1 MSIKKLNESI
11 DNLLNEVEVSKV
23 GIKPTFEEEL
33 RKSLKETLD
42 YCIRNDRSLYGIADS
57 FADRIESMVP
67 DKRWWEVTDCDFY
80 TEMFNTGD
88 YNSVINCIIDELK
101 PEYKQNVN
109 ESYNPEPDEVTD
121 FKKAVDSADTI
132 DDIQFLIYEL
142 SDGVAEDACQV
153 AFDNAVNSDADDID
167 TVKDE
172 VISAI
177 DIYLEDNEFNEAY
190 QKLDESSDIDD
201 ELDHPEQ
208 EFDSA
213 KTSINSNKLP
223 AVYRML
229 SIPKGS
235 VGVDFGGGSFD
246 NAVEH
251 ISDLGAT
258 LYVYDPY
265 NRSAEHNR
273 QVIKSLREN
282 GGADWAINSNV
293 LNVIKEPE
301 ARRAVLENISK
312 ITKPNAPIYITVYE
326 GRGDRKEGP
335 TKSGY
340 QLNRKTQ
347 DYLEEIQKV
356 FPDAKR
362 KGKLITAHNTKS
374 STSSINENSEN
385 TLSDGYVIEST
396 HDYGGAYDIDPSQY
410 FIKAD
415 INGFAEDVVNA
426 INARSYPR
434 VNLVSTYLEN
444 NKIKVTV
451 EWDGNEA
458 TASEKID
465 MRKIHNPNDI
475 DKYSKPIANELIRQL
490 KKFGFYVGSQSH
502 NEDYL
507 NGSYNPKNKEPVS
520 KKLQEDDAEETEYYV
535 GDKETGSIY
544 NSYDDAKRAYDY
556 LKSRGVDAVME
567 PVEDISLHEDTI
579 KTKDDK
585 WVNKGT
591 EGTHGKFR
599 TKKQADA
606 QRKVMFANGFKG
618 ENYQTKLK
626 FEAIRPDSDLVKYQQ
641 WVDYD
646 MKHDGKISSETKR
659 LIRKAGLQ
667 VVKDKYGD
675 YKVIHTVSDIR
686 GILSQ
691 YPDIN
696 IYTKDELGG
705 DYKYHTLIK
714 SREDALKY
722 NYQPDFWGTADEY
735 QKDNVKFVSKLEP
748 YIGKHV
754 LAFDDDTVFILL
766 GVLIDN
772 QYNSLDHTKV
782 LVEKVGNDKVNESI
796 DTPENKESVN
806 KNTLSEEYDEP
817 ELLGKGY
824 AAPTSMDYVSNI
836 KRLVKYKVTDF
847 TDIQNLMQKTMD
859 NIDAFDDYWK
869 VHKAAIMKNIKEA
882 QDLIPT
888 EYRI

>member
-11 DNLLNEVEVSKV
+11 DNLLNEVDVSKV
-23 GIKPTFEEEL
+23 EIQPTFEEEL

-80 TEMFNTGD
+80 TEMFNTRD
-88 YNSVINCIIDELK
+88 FNSVINCIIDELK
-101 PEYKQNVN
+101 PEYKQ
-109 ESYNPEPDEVTD
+109 
-121 FKKAVDSADTI
+121 
-132 DDIQFLIYEL
+132 
-142 SDGVAEDACQV
+142 
-153 AFDNAVNSDADDID
+153 
-167 TVKDE
+167 
-172 VISAI
+172 
-177 DIYLEDNEFNEAY
+177 
-190 QKLDESSDIDD
+190 KLDESLDIDD
-201 ELDHPEQ
+201 DLDHPEQ

-213 KTSINSNKLP
+213 KTSINSSKLP
-223 AVYRML
+223 AVYKMI

-265 NRSAEHNR
+265 NRSAEHNK
-273 QVIKSLREN
+273 QVIKMLKDN
-282 GGADWAINSNV
+282 GGADWAVNSNV
-293 LNVIKEPE
+293 LNVIKEQD

-362 KGKLITAHNTKS
+362 KGKLIIAHNTKS

-396 HDYGGAYDIDPSQY
+396 HDYGGAYDIKPSQY
-410 FIKAD
+410 FTRDD
-415 INGFAEDVVNA
+415 INEFAEDVVDA
-426 INARSYPR
+426 INARSYSR
-434 VNLVSTYLEN
+434 VELVSTYLEN
-444 NKIKVTV
+444 NKIWVTV
-451 EWDGNEA
+451 EWDGNEVI
-458 TASEKID
+458 TSEKID
-465 MRKIHNPNDI
+465 MRKIRKPKDI
-475 DKYSKPIANELIRQL
+475 NKYIKPIADELIRQL
-490 KKFGFYVGSQSH
+490 KEFGFDAGPH
-502 NEDYL
+502 LNNEDYL
-507 NGSYNPKNKEPVS
+507 NGSYNPENKESVS
-520 KKLQEDDAEETEYYV
+520 KKLQEDDAELPPFFV
-535 GDKETGSIY
+535 GDEESGSIY

-556 LKSRGVDAVME
+556 LKSRGINAVME

-606 QRKVMFANGFKG
+606 QRKAMFANGFKG
-618 ENYQTKLK
+618 EDYKTRLK
-626 FEAIRPDSDLVKYQQ
+626 IDEDSDLNN
-641 WVDYD
+641 
-646 MKHDGKISSETKR
+646 
-659 LIRKAGLQ
+659 
-667 VVKDKYGD
+667 
-675 YKVIHTVSDIR
+675 VSDIR

-691 YPDIN
+691 YPDIS

-714 SREDALKY
+714 SRNEALKY
-722 NYQPDFWGTADEY
+722 NYKPDFWGTADEY
-735 QKDNVKFVSKLEP
+735 QKDNVKFVSELEP
-748 YIGKHV
+748 YIGKPV

-782 LVEKVGNDKVNESI
+782 LVKELENDKFTESV
-796 DTPENKESVN
+796 DNPKNKESVN

-859 NIDAFDDYWK
+859 DIDAFDNYWK

>member
-23 GIKPTFEEEL
+23 EIKPTFEEEL

-67 DKRWWEVTDCDFY
+67 DRRWWEVTDCDFY

-88 YNSVINCIIDELK
+88 FNSVINCIIDELK

-121 FKKAVDSADTI
+121 FKKAVNSADTI

-153 AFDNAVNSDADDID
+153 AFDTATNSDENDID
-167 TVKDE
+167 TIKDE

-177 DIYLEDNEFNEAY
+177 DMYLEDNEFNEAY
-190 QKLDESSDIDD
+190 QK
-201 ELDHPEQ
+201 
-208 EFDSA
+208 
-213 KTSINSNKLP
+213 
-223 AVYRML
+223 
-229 SIPKGS
+229 
-235 VGVDFGGGSFD
+235 
-246 NAVEH
+246 
-251 ISDLGAT
+251 GAT
-258 LYVYDPY
+258 PKHKD
-265 NRSAEHNR
+265 
-273 QVIKSLREN
+273 
-282 GGADWAINSNV
+282 
-293 LNVIKEPE
+293 
-301 ARRAVLENISK
+301 
-312 ITKPNAPIYITVYE
+312 
-326 GRGDRKEGP
+326 
-335 TKSGY
+335 
-340 QLNRKTQ
+340 
-347 DYLEEIQKV
+347 
-356 FPDAKR
+356 
-362 KGKLITAHNTKS
+362 
-374 STSSINENSEN
+374 
-385 TLSDGYVIEST
+385 VIESAR
-396 HDYGGAYDIDPSQY
+396 DYGGTYDIDPSQY

-415 INGFAEDVVNA
+415 TNGFAEDVVDA

-434 VNLVSTYLEN
+434 VKLVNTYLEN

-451 EWDGNEA
+451 EWDGNEV

-465 MRKIHNPNDI
+465 MRKIHKPNDI
-475 DKYSKPIANELIRQL
+475 DKYSKPIADELIRQL
-490 KKFGFYVGSQSH
+490 KKFGFYVGTQLH

-507 NGSYNPKNKEPVS
+507 NGSYNPKNKESIS
-520 KKLQEDDAEETEYYV
+520 KRLQEEDAEETQYIV
-535 GDKETGSIY
+535 GDGETGSIY
-544 NSYDDAKRAYDY
+544 NSYDDAKRAYDH
-556 LKSRGVDAVME
+556 LKSHGFDAVME
-567 PVEDISLHEDTI
+567 PVEDISLQEDTI

-606 QRKVMFANGFKG
+606 QRKAMFANGFKG

-659 LIRKAGLQ
+659 LLRKVGLQ
-667 VVKDKYGD
+667 VVKDEYGD

-691 YPDIN
+691 HPDVS
-696 IYTKDELGG
+696 IYTKDELGS
-705 DYKYHTLIK
+705 DYRYHTLIK
-714 SREDALKY
+714 SRDEALKY

-735 QKDNVKFVSKLEP
+735 QKDNVKFVSELAP
-748 YIGKHV
+748 YIGKQV
-754 LAFDDDTVFILL
+754 LAFDDDTVFTLK

-782 LVEKVGNDKVNESI
+782 LVEEVGKNKFTESV
-796 DTPENKESVN
+796 DTSENKESVN

-836 KRLVKYKVTDF
+836 KRLVKNKVTDF
-847 TDIQNLMQKTMD
+847 TDIQNLMQKTMND
-859 NIDAFDDYWK
+859 IDAFDNYWK

>member
-11 DNLLNEVEVSKV
+11 DNLLHEVEVSKV

-42 YCIRNDRSLYGIADS
+42 YCIRNDRSLYGIADL

-80 TEMFNTGD
+80 TEMFNTSD
-88 YNSVINCIIDELK
+88 FNSVINCIIDELK

-121 FKKAVDSADTI
+121 FKKAVNSADTI

-142 SDGVAEDACQV
+142 SDGVAEEACQV
-153 AFDNAVNSDADDID
+153 AFDNAVNSDENDID
-167 TVKDE
+167 TVKDA

-177 DIYLEDNEFNEAY
+177 DMYLEDNEFNESY
-190 QKLDESSDIDD
+190 QKDDTDSIKIDDSILKQSDKFKYQLLGRMMTDCSYFLGAGKGAEKFLWAGNVPEQIAYMKAIYNSFPDNKKPEWISLADIDEYEKKMLNLDESLDINDD
-201 ELDHPEQ
+201 NFADPLEAAQMSFESGHYAEENDFRTDEDYQKYVEYMDKGPEGFYEEFKDKLD
-208 EFDSA
+208 FDPDFVAEYDIEEESL
-213 KTSINSNKLP
+213 KEDTVKKSNGKWT
-223 AVYRML
+223 
-229 SIPKGS
+229 
-235 VGVDFGGGSFD
+235 
-246 NAVEH
+246 N
-251 ISDLGAT
+251 
-258 LYVYDPY
+258 
-265 NRSAEHNR
+265 
-273 QVIKSLREN
+273 
-282 GGADWAINSNV
+282 
-293 LNVIKEPE
+293 
-301 ARRAVLENISK
+301 
-312 ITKPNAPIYITVYE
+312 
-326 GRGDRKEGP
+326 RGD
-335 TKSGY
+335 
-340 QLNRKTQ
+340 
-347 DYLEEIQKV
+347 D
-356 FPDAKR
+356 
-362 KGKLITAHNTKS
+362 
-374 STSSINENSEN
+374 
-385 TLSDGYVIEST
+385 
-396 HDYGGAYDIDPSQY
+396 
-410 FIKAD
+410 
-415 INGFAEDVVNA
+415 
-426 INARSYPR
+426 
-434 VNLVSTYLEN
+434 
-444 NKIKVTV
+444 
-451 EWDGNEA
+451 
-458 TASEKID
+458 
-465 MRKIHNPNDI
+465 
-475 DKYSKPIANELIRQL
+475 
-490 KKFGFYVGSQSH
+490 
-502 NEDYL
+502 
-507 NGSYNPKNKEPVS
+507 
-520 KKLQEDDAEETEYYV
+520 
-535 GDKETGSIY
+535 
-544 NSYDDAKRAYDY
+544 
-556 LKSRGVDAVME
+556 
-567 PVEDISLHEDTI
+567 
-579 KTKDDK
+579 
-585 WVNKGT
+585 GT
-591 EGTHGKFR
+591 EHGKFR

-606 QRKVMFANGFKG
+606 QRKAMFANGFKV

-646 MKHDGKISSETKR
+646 MKHDGKISNETKR

-667 VVKDKYGD
+667 VVKNGYGD

-691 YPDIN
+691 YPDMS

-735 QKDNVKFVSKLEP
+735 QKDNVKFVSELEP

-754 LAFDDDTVFILL
+754 LAFDDNTVFILL

-782 LVEKVGNDKVNESI
+782 LVEEVGNNKVNESI
-796 DTPENKESVN
+796 DTPKNKESVSKKLQEDDAKLPPFFVGDGETGSIYN
-806 KNTLSEEYDEP
+806 SYDDAKRAYDYLKSRGVDAVMEPVEDISLHKVANPENKKSVSKNTLSEEYDEP

-847 TDIQNLMQKTMD
+847 TDIQNLMQKTMES
-859 NIDAFDDYWK
+859 IDAFDDYWK

>member
-23 GIKPTFEEEL
+23 EIKPTFEEEL

-42 YCIRNDRSLYGIADS
+42 YCIRNDRSLYSIADS

-67 DKRWWEVTDCDFY
+67 DKRWWEITDCDFY

-88 YNSVINCIIDELK
+88 FNSVINCIIDELK

-121 FKKAVDSADTI
+121 FKKAVESADTI

-142 SDGVAEDACQV
+142 SDGVAEEACQV
-153 AFDNAVNSDADDID
+153 AFDTATNSDENDID
-167 TVKDE
+167 TIKDE

-177 DIYLEDNEFNEAY
+177 DMYLEDNEFNESY
-190 QKLDESSDIDD
+190 QK
-201 ELDHPEQ
+201 
-208 EFDSA
+208 
-213 KTSINSNKLP
+213 
-223 AVYRML
+223 
-229 SIPKGS
+229 
-235 VGVDFGGGSFD
+235 
-246 NAVEH
+246 
-251 ISDLGAT
+251 GAT
-258 LYVYDPY
+258 PKHKD
-265 NRSAEHNR
+265 
-273 QVIKSLREN
+273 
-282 GGADWAINSNV
+282 
-293 LNVIKEPE
+293 
-301 ARRAVLENISK
+301 
-312 ITKPNAPIYITVYE
+312 
-326 GRGDRKEGP
+326 
-335 TKSGY
+335 
-340 QLNRKTQ
+340 
-347 DYLEEIQKV
+347 
-356 FPDAKR
+356 
-362 KGKLITAHNTKS
+362 
-374 STSSINENSEN
+374 
-385 TLSDGYVIEST
+385 VIESAR
-396 HDYGGAYDIDPSQY
+396 DYGGTYDIDPSQY

-415 INGFAEDVVNA
+415 INGFAEDVVDA

-434 VNLVSTYLEN
+434 VKLVNTYLEN

-465 MRKIHNPNDI
+465 MRKIHKPNDI
-475 DKYSKPIANELIRQL
+475 DKYSKPIADELIRQL
-490 KKFGFYVGSQSH
+490 KKFGFYVGTQLH

-507 NGSYNPKNKEPVS
+507 NGSYNPKNKESVS
-520 KKLQEDDAEETEYYV
+520 KRLQEEDAEETQYIV
-535 GDKETGSIY
+535 GDGETGSIY
-544 NSYDDAKRAYDY
+544 NSYDDAKRVYDH
-556 LKSRGVDAVME
+556 LKSRGVDAIME

-606 QRKVMFANGFKG
+606 QRKAMFANGFKG

-659 LIRKAGLQ
+659 LIRKVGLQ
-667 VVKDKYGD
+667 VVKDEYGD

-691 YPDIN
+691 YPDIS
-696 IYTKDELGG
+696 IYTKDELGS
-705 DYKYHTLIK
+705 DYRYHTLIK
-714 SREDALKY
+714 SRDEALKY

-735 QKDNVKFVSKLEP
+735 QKDNVKFVSELAP
-748 YIGKHV
+748 YIGKQV
-754 LAFDDDTVFILL
+754 LAFDDDTVFTLK

-782 LVEKVGNDKVNESI
+782 LVEEVGKNEVTESV
-796 DTPENKESVN
+796 DTLENKESVN

-824 AAPTSMDYVSNI
+824 AAPISMDYVSSI
-836 KRLVKYKVTDF
+836 KNRVKYKDTDF
-847 TDIQNLMQKTMD
+847 TDIQNRMQKTMD
-859 NIDAFDDYWK
+859 DIDAFDDYWK

>member
-11 DNLLNEVEVSKV
+11 DNLLNEVEVSQV

-502 NEDYL
+502 NEGYL
-507 NGSYNPKNKEPVS
+507 NGSYNPKNKESVS
-520 KKLQEDDAEETEYYV
+520 KRLQEDAEETQYYV

-556 LKSRGVDAVME
+556 LKSRGIDAVME

-606 QRKVMFANGFKG
+606 QRKAMFANGFKG

-691 YPDIN
+691 YPDIS

-705 DYKYHTLIK
+705 DYKYYTLIK

-735 QKDNVKFVSKLEP
+735 QKDNVKFVSELEP

-847 TDIQNLMQKTMD
+847 IDIQNLMQKTMD

>member
-23 GIKPTFEEEL
+23 EIKPTFEEEL

-42 YCIRNDRSLYGIADS
+42 YCIRNDRSLYSIADS

-67 DKRWWEVTDCDFY
+67 DKRWWEITDCDFY

-88 YNSVINCIIDELK
+88 FNSVINCIIDELK

-121 FKKAVDSADTI
+121 FKKAVESADTI

-142 SDGVAEDACQV
+142 SDGVAEEACQV
-153 AFDNAVNSDADDID
+153 AFDTATNSDENDID
-167 TVKDE
+167 TIKDA

-177 DIYLEDNEFNEAY
+177 DMYLEDNEFNEAY
-190 QKLDESSDIDD
+190 QK
-201 ELDHPEQ
+201 
-208 EFDSA
+208 
-213 KTSINSNKLP
+213 
-223 AVYRML
+223 
-229 SIPKGS
+229 
-235 VGVDFGGGSFD
+235 
-246 NAVEH
+246 
-251 ISDLGAT
+251 GAT
-258 LYVYDPY
+258 PKHKD
-265 NRSAEHNR
+265 
-273 QVIKSLREN
+273 
-282 GGADWAINSNV
+282 
-293 LNVIKEPE
+293 
-301 ARRAVLENISK
+301 
-312 ITKPNAPIYITVYE
+312 
-326 GRGDRKEGP
+326 
-335 TKSGY
+335 
-340 QLNRKTQ
+340 
-347 DYLEEIQKV
+347 
-356 FPDAKR
+356 
-362 KGKLITAHNTKS
+362 
-374 STSSINENSEN
+374 
-385 TLSDGYVIEST
+385 VIESAR
-396 HDYGGAYDIDPSQY
+396 DYGGAYDIDPSQY

-415 INGFAEDVVNA
+415 INGFAEDVVDA

-434 VNLVSTYLEN
+434 VKLVNTYLEN

-475 DKYSKPIANELIRQL
+475 DKYSKPIADELIRQL
-490 KKFGFYVGSQSH
+490 KKFGFYVGTQLH

-507 NGSYNPKNKEPVS
+507 NGSYNPKNNEYVS
-520 KKLQEDDAEETEYYV
+520 KRLQEDDAELPPYFV
-535 GDKETGSIY
+535 GDEETGSIY

-556 LKSRGVDAVME
+556 LKSRGIDAVME

-606 QRKVMFANGFKG
+606 QRKAMFANGFKG

-626 FEAIRPDSDLVKYQQ
+626 FEAIRSDSDLVKYQQ

-667 VVKDKYGD
+667 VVKDEYGD

-691 YPDIN
+691 YPDVS
-696 IYTKDELGG
+696 IYTKDELGS
-705 DYKYHTLIK
+705 DYRYHTLIK
-714 SREDALKY
+714 SRDEALKY

-735 QKDNVKFVSKLEP
+735 QKDNIKFVSELAP
-748 YIGKHV
+748 YIGKQV
-754 LAFDDDTVFILL
+754 LAFDDDTVFTLQ

-782 LVEKVGNDKVNESI
+782 LVEEVGKNKVTESV
-796 DTPENKESVN
+796 DTSENKESVN

-836 KRLVKYKVTDF
+836 KRLVKNKVTDF
-847 TDIQNLMQKTMD
+847 KDVQNLMQKTMD
-859 NIDAFDDYWK
+859 NIDDFDDYWK

>member
-23 GIKPTFEEEL
+23 EIKPTFEEEL

-88 YNSVINCIIDELK
+88 FNSVINCIIDELK

-153 AFDNAVNSDADDID
+153 AFDTAVNSDADDID

-177 DIYLEDNEFNEAY
+177 DMYLEDNKFNEVY
-190 QKLDESSDIDD
+190 QK
-201 ELDHPEQ
+201 
-208 EFDSA
+208 
-213 KTSINSNKLP
+213 
-223 AVYRML
+223 
-229 SIPKGS
+229 
-235 VGVDFGGGSFD
+235 GV
-246 NAVEH
+246 
-251 ISDLGAT
+251 T
-258 LYVYDPY
+258 P
-265 NRSAEHNR
+265 
-273 QVIKSLREN
+273 
-282 GGADWAINSNV
+282 
-293 LNVIKEPE
+293 
-301 ARRAVLENISK
+301 
-312 ITKPNAPIYITVYE
+312 
-326 GRGDRKEGP
+326 
-335 TKSGY
+335 
-340 QLNRKTQ
+340 
-347 DYLEEIQKV
+347 
-356 FPDAKR
+356 KR
-362 KGKLITAHNTKS
+362 KDVT
-374 STSSINENSEN
+374 
-385 TLSDGYVIEST
+385 EST
-396 HDYGGAYDIDPSQY
+396 RDYGGAYDIDPSQY

-415 INGFAEDVVNA
+415 INGFAEDVVGA

-434 VNLVSTYLEN
+434 VKLVNTYLEN
-444 NKIKVTV
+444 DKIKVTV

-465 MRKIHNPNDI
+465 MRKIHKPNDI
-475 DKYSKPIANELIRQL
+475 DKYSKPIADELIRQL
-490 KKFGFYVGSQSH
+490 KKFGFYVGTQLH
-502 NEDYL
+502 NEDYP
-507 NGSYNPKNKEPVS
+507 NGSYNPKNKESVS
-520 KKLQEDDAEETEYYV
+520 KRLQEEDAEETQYIV
-535 GDKETGSIY
+535 GDGETGSIY
-544 NSYDDAKRAYDY
+544 NSYDAAKRAYDY
-556 LKSRGVDAVME
+556 LKSRGIDAVME

-599 TKKQADA
+599 TKNQADA
-606 QRKVMFANGFKG
+606 QRKAMFANGFKG

-626 FEAIRPDSDLVKYQQ
+626 FEAIRPDSDVIKYQQ

-646 MKHDGKISSETKR
+646 MENDGKISGETKR
-659 LIRKAGLQ
+659 LLRKAGFQ

-691 YPDIN
+691 YPDIS

-735 QKDNVKFVSKLEP
+735 QKDNVKFVSELAP
-748 YIGKHV
+748 YIGKQV
-754 LAFDDDTVFILL
+754 LAFDDDTVFTLQ

-782 LVEKVGNDKVNESI
+782 LVEEVGNNKVTESV
-796 DTPENKESVN
+796 DTSENNESVN

-836 KRLVKYKVTDF
+836 KRLVKNKVTDF
-847 TDIQNLMQKTMD
+847 TDIQNLMQKTME
-859 NIDAFDDYWK
+859 NIDNFDDYWK
-869 VHKAAIMKNIKEA
+869 VHKAAIMRNIKEA

>member
-11 DNLLNEVEVSKV
+11 DNLLNKVEVSKV
-23 GIKPTFEEEL
+23 EIKPTFEEEL

-42 YCIRNDRSLYGIADS
+42 YCIRNDRSLYSIADS

-88 YNSVINCIIDELK
+88 FNSVIDCIIDELK

-121 FKKAVDSADTI
+121 FKKAVESADTI

-142 SDGVAEDACQV
+142 SDGVAEEACQV
-153 AFDNAVNSDADDID
+153 VFDTATNSNENDID
-167 TVKDE
+167 TIKDE

-177 DIYLEDNEFNEAY
+177 DMYLEDNEFNEAY
-190 QKLDESSDIDD
+190 QK
-201 ELDHPEQ
+201 
-208 EFDSA
+208 
-213 KTSINSNKLP
+213 
-223 AVYRML
+223 
-229 SIPKGS
+229 
-235 VGVDFGGGSFD
+235 
-246 NAVEH
+246 
-251 ISDLGAT
+251 GAT
-258 LYVYDPY
+258 
-265 NRSAEHNR
+265 
-273 QVIKSLREN
+273 
-282 GGADWAINSNV
+282 
-293 LNVIKEPE
+293 
-301 ARRAVLENISK
+301 
-312 ITKPNAPIYITVYE
+312 
-326 GRGDRKEGP
+326 
-335 TKSGY
+335 
-340 QLNRKTQ
+340 
-347 DYLEEIQKV
+347 QKHK
-356 FPDAKR
+356 D
-362 KGKLITAHNTKS
+362 
-374 STSSINENSEN
+374 
-385 TLSDGYVIEST
+385 VIESAR
-396 HDYGGAYDIDPSQY
+396 DYGGAYDIDPSQY

-415 INGFAEDVVNA
+415 INGFAEDVVDA

-434 VNLVSTYLEN
+434 VKLVNTYLEN

-465 MRKIHNPNDI
+465 MRKIHKPNDI
-475 DKYSKPIANELIRQL
+475 DKYSKPIADELIRQL
-490 KKFGFYVGSQSH
+490 KKFGFYVGTQLH

-507 NGSYNPKNKEPVS
+507 NGSYNPKNKESVS
-520 KKLQEDDAEETEYYV
+520 KKLQEDDAELQPYFV
-535 GDKETGSIY
+535 GDEETGSIY

-556 LKSRGVDAVME
+556 LKSRGVNAVME
-567 PVEDISLHEDTI
+567 PVEDISLNEDTI

-585 WVNKGT
+585 WVNKGI

-606 QRKVMFANGFKG
+606 QRKAMFANGFKG

-667 VVKDKYGD
+667 VVKDEYGD
-675 YKVIHTVSDIR
+675 YKVIHNVSDIR

-691 YPDIN
+691 YPDVS
-696 IYTKDELGG
+696 IYTKDELGS
-705 DYKYHTLIK
+705 DYRYHTLIK
-714 SREDALKY
+714 SRDGALKY

-735 QKDNVKFVSKLEP
+735 QKDNVKFVSELAP
-748 YIGKHV
+748 YIGKQV
-754 LAFDDDTVFILL
+754 LAFDDDTVFTLQ

-782 LVEKVGNDKVNESI
+782 LVEEVGKNKVTKSV
-796 DTPENKESVN
+796 DTSENNESVN

-836 KRLVKYKVTDF
+836 KRLVKNKVTDF

-859 NIDAFDDYWK
+859 DIDAFDNYWK